1 MLHFEW
7 WWIAV
12 VLPLPL
18 LMRWVLPAARRT
30 QQAALR
36 VPFFEQLQ
44 SASSTKDGR
53 HSSTLR
59 LVLAVLMWCLLVIAC
74 MRPQWRGELTD
85 IPLTGRDLMLGLDIS
100 HSMTEK
106 DFAVRGRS
114 VERMDAA
121 RIVASEFVAQRE
133 GDRVGLILFGDNAQV
148 QTPLTYD
155 LDTVQHFINES
166 LVGLIGK
173 STAIGD
179 AIGLAVKRLK
189 ERPAESRV
197 FILLTDGANTAGAV
211 TPIEAAKVAQQFD
224 IRIHTIGVGA
234 EQVVVRDLFGTR
246 VVNPSKALDE
256 ETLQEIADLTG
267 GKYFRARNTKEMVSI
282 YDEINLLEPSEIGGL
297 QQRPMSELYFWPLF
311 LAFAF
316 SVVLA
321 WRRYRG
327 LD

>member
-12 VLPLPL
+12 FWPLPL

-53 HSSTLR
+53 HDSSLR
-59 LVLAVLMWCLLVIAC
+59 LVLAVLMWCLLMIAC
-74 MRPQWRGELTD
+74 MRPQWLGELTD

-100 HSMTEK
+100 QSMTEK

-166 LVGLIGK
+166 LVGLIGQ

-211 TPIEAAKVAQQFD
+211 TPLEAAKVAQQFD

-311 LAFAF
+311 LAFAC

>member
-7 WWIAV
+7 WWIA
-12 VLPLPL
+12 LLWPLPL
-18 LMRWVLPAARRT
+18 LLRWILPTATRD
-30 QQAALR
+30 QQAALH

-44 SASSTKDGR
+44 SASVQTRGKRDTS
-53 HSSTLR
+53 LR
-59 LVLAVLMWCLLVIAC
+59 FILAMLMWCLLVLAC
-74 MRPQWRGELTD
+74 MRPQWLGELTE
-85 IPLTGRDLMLGLDIS
+85 IPLTGRDLMLGMDIS
-100 HSMTEK
+100 GSMREQ
-106 DFAVRGRS
+106 DFEVRGRS

-121 RIVASEFVAQRE
+121 RVVASEFVAQRE

-155 LDTVQHFINES
+155 LDTVQHFIAETM
-166 LVGLIGK
+166 VGLIGQ

-211 TPIEAAKVAQQFD
+211 TPIEAAKVAQQFG

-234 EQVVVRDLFGTR
+234 EQVVVRDMYGSR

-267 GKYFRARNTKEMVSI
+267 GKYFRARSTKEMVSI
-282 YDEINLLEPSEIGGL
+282 YDEINKLEPSEIGGS
-297 QQRPMSELYFWPLF
+297 QQRPLSELYFWPLS
-311 LAFAF
+311 LALLL

-321 WRRYRG
+321 WRRYHG

>member
-1 MLHFEW
+1 MLHVEW
-7 WWIAV
+7 WWIV
-12 VLPLPL
+12 VLWPLPL
-18 LMRWVLPAARRT
+18 VLRWILPAASQH

-36 VPFFEQLQ
+36 VPVFDQLQ
-44 SASSTKDGR
+44 SASSTGKSQPD
-53 HSSTLR
+53 SMLR
-59 LVLAVLMWCLLVIAC
+59 KVLAILMWSLLILAC
-74 MRPQWRGELTD
+74 MRPQLLGELEE

-100 HSMTEK
+100 GSMREQ
-106 DFAVRGRS
+106 DFEVRGRS

-121 RIVASEFVAQRE
+121 RVVASEFVAQRE

-155 LDTVQHFINES
+155 LETVQHFIEES
-166 LVGLIGK
+166 MVGLIGQ

-189 ERPAESRV
+189 ERPADSRV
-197 FILLTDGANTAGAV
+197 FVLLTDGANTAGAV
-211 TPIEAAKVAQQFD
+211 SPVEAAQVAQQFG

-234 EQVVVRDLFGTR
+234 EQVVVRDIFGTR

-256 ETLQEIADLTG
+256 ETLREIADLTG
-267 GKYFRARNTKEMVSI
+267 GKYFRARNTREMISI
-282 YDEINLLEPSEIGGL
+282 YDEINKLEPSEIGGT
-297 QQRPMSELYFWPLF
+297 QQRPLSELYFWPLSVAFF
-311 LAFAF
+311 L

-321 WRRYRG
+321 YRRYRG